1 MRESLSYICSEKDC
15 EAVGSSFMA
24 ELLLILSFLF
34 NLFLTILLHVFILN
48 LVNWSGELVRQ
59 AERKFRTSTRI
70 PDLDNANVG
79 TNARE
84 QRSREKPMASPVFL
98 SQSFKPAIYIL
109 QIYTGNNWDWTSIMS
124 SWRGAPPRVHFFVD
138 FFFCRNDLDCITS
151 RNLSGWDSNRKLTTE
166 YRAEKEIYEKWT

>member
-79 TNARE
+79 TNAKE
-84 QRSREKPMASPVFL
+84 LRSREKPMASPVFSCNHSNRQFTFYKYIQGTIEIEPAL
-98 SQSFKPAIYIL
+98 WVHEGVHHHGYISLWTSFFAELTLIVQKGGLHSWFRSQSTIL
-109 QIYTGNNWDWTSIMS
+109 
-124 SWRGAPPRVHFFVD
+124 
-138 FFFCRNDLDCITS
+138 
-151 RNLSGWDSNRKLTTE
+151 K
-166 YRAEKEIYEKWT
+166 